1 MIDTPTEAEI
11 LYNPEHFGP
20 EPGASDVSLFKQINP
35 VGTIAPDFPAV
46 RLRDRAT
53 VRLSDSLGNGC
64 VVLEFG
70 SVT

>member
-1 MIDTPTEAEI
+1 MLDTRTEAEI
-11 LYNPEHFGP
+11 AYNPEHFDP
-20 EPGASDVSLFKQINP
+20 APGSSDVSLFKQVNP

-46 RLRDRAT
+46 RLRDHAT
-53 VRLSDSLGNGC
+53 VRLADYLGQGH